1 MIGHNLLEGK
11 IVPLPKPLAVLS
23 RSTADSSS
31 TATKKPS
38 YSLSENS
45 EDRKDCGEGMDETNA
60 MECDDDDGNP
70 HQTPAAGSTTTTT
83 TQWEAVGIVKR
94 KILFA
99 KRPMPIVGRPP
110 S

>member
-1 MIGHNLLEGK
+1 
-11 IVPLPKPLAVLS
+11 
-23 RSTADSSS
+23 
-31 TATKKPS
+31 
-38 YSLSENS
+38 
-45 EDRKDCGEGMDETNA
+45 MDETNA
-60 MECDDDDGNP
+60 MDCDDDDGNP

>member
-1 MIGHNLLEGK
+1 
-11 IVPLPKPLAVLS
+11 
-23 RSTADSSS
+23 
-31 TATKKPS
+31 
-38 YSLSENS
+38 
-45 EDRKDCGEGMDETNA
+45 MDETNA

-70 HQTPAAGSTTTTT
+70 HQTPATAAGSTTTT